1 MASIQITPT
10 GLGQTMMIAAVAI
23 GAGLIIDA
31 CMFMS
36 DKSSLLGYFNIGIA
50 LEERSRAV
58 LEIGAG
64 ILLAMF
70 GIGLWT
76 VQVGGIAIIALLCLT
91 LGQYWTINGSRG
103 SAHNTQIATVSTPQA
118 AARQQKASTNRY
130 ECPLGAA
137 QLKWCDEDTD
147 GDGTINRYDKSYN
160 KSGQA
165 IRNCRFRTYITA
177 MYSKGCKAYVK

>member
-10 GLGQTMMIAAVAI
+10 GLGQTMMIAAVCVG
-23 GAGLIIDA
+23 GAMVVDA

-36 DKSSLLGYFNIGIA
+36 DKSSFLGFFNIGIA

-58 LEIGAG
+58 MEIGAG
-64 ILLAMF
+64 IMLAMF

-103 SAHNTQIATVSTPQA
+103 SANNTQMATVSTTQA
-118 AARQQKASTNRY
+118 AARQQQSSTNRY
-130 ECPLGAA
+130 ECPLGAE
-137 QLKWCDEDTD
+137 QLAWCDEDTD

-165 IRNCRFRTYITA
+165 IRNCRFKTYITA
-177 MYSKGCKAYVK
+177 TYSKGCKAHTK